1 MNNYETF
8 DPIVI
13 DDFVPTW
20 YQNALE
26 LMINDTPLY
35 YGDNVNHA
43 RDSSI
48 PVYGSDSELAVA
60 AHNGG
65 LAIMSFRD
73 GVTYNEK
80 AQATINP
87 MLFRLRE
94 LVGPFDLLRCRVA
107 MNLSDGI
114 GGVHQ
119 QHIDD
124 PAPHTVLLY
133 YINDSD
139 GDTILY
145 KERAN
150 PLTYLAGDYPDS
162 FNIDVRV
169 TPKKG
174 RAVIFDGLQ
183 FHSVSSP
190 KETLKRQIINVNV
203 LRHEDYE
210 KKEYVIKNRKTNK

>member
-1 MNNYETF
+1 MNIHETF

-13 DDFVPTW
+13 DDFVPAW
-20 YQNALE
+20 YQDALE
-26 LMINDTPLY
+26 TMMKSTPLY
-35 YGDNVNHA
+35 YSDNSNHA
-43 RDSSI
+43 RDYLI
-48 PVYGSDSELAVA
+48 PIYGSDTELIAA
-60 AHNGG
+60 AHSGG
-65 LAIMSFRD
+65 LANMIFRD
-73 GVTYNEK
+73 GVVHDERS
-80 AQATINP
+80 QATITP
-87 MLFRLRE
+87 MLYRLRE
-94 LVGPFDLLRCRVA
+94 IIGSFEPLRCRIA

-119 QHIDD
+119 QHIDS
-124 PAPHTVLLY
+124 PLPHTVLLY

-150 PLTYLAGDYPDS
+150 PLTYLVGDYPDH
-162 FNIDVRV
+162 FTIDMRV

-190 KETLKRQIINVNV
+190 KDTLKRQIINVNV
-203 LRHEDYE
+203 LRHADFE
-210 KKEYVIKNRKTNK
+210 KNEYVLRNRKTND

>member
-1 MNNYETF
+1 VNIYETF

-13 DDFVPTW
+13 DDFIPSW
-20 YQNALE
+20 YQDYFE
-26 LMINDTPLY
+26 TMMKSTQLY
-35 YGDNVNHA
+35 YSDNTNHA
-43 RDSSI
+43 RDSHI
-48 PVYGSDSELAVA
+48 PIYGSDSQLTVA
-60 AHNGG
+60 KHSGG
-65 LAIMSFRD
+65 LASMTFRD
-73 GVTYNEK
+73 GVVHDEK
-80 AQATINP
+80 TQSSINP
-87 MLFRLRE
+87 MLFRLKD
-94 LVGPFDLLRCRVA
+94 VIGSFDLLRCRVA

-114 GGVHQ
+114 GGIHQ
-119 QHIDD
+119 QHIDS
-124 PAPHTVLLY
+124 AIPHTVLLY

-150 PLTYLAGDYPDS
+150 PLTYLSGDYPDS

-190 KETLKRQIINVNV
+190 KDALKRQIININV
-203 LRHEDYE
+203 LRHADYE
-210 KKEYVIKNRKTNK
+210 KNEYILNKLNS